1 MCGNQSFHMFLTI
14 NTSKKTS
21 LTSSQILQLSNYM
34 PEKQQHRYEKEKH
47 EQIYFSTHK
56 GPTDGEGVIR
66 KLYLKKC
73 GRRDSKLVPGSTGTN

>member
-56 GPTDGEGVIR
+56 GPTDGEGAIR
-66 KLYLKKC
+66 KL
-73 GRRDSKLVPGSTGTN
+73 P